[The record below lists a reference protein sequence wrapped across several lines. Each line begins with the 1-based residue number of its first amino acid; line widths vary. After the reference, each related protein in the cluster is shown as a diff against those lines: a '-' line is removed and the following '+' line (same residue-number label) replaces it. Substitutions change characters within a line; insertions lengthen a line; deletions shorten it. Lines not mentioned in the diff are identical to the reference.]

1 MNNDIK
7 LAKWLNDEMD
17 ETELKEFESLPEFA
31 TYNNIKKYS
40 AQLTAPEADLEG
52 LYTKIS
58 KNKYRTAPTKVRRI
72 NAWVPRIAAV
82 LFIALGLSFFFYVIH
97 TTEQLT
103 ANGDMAMFTLPDDS
117 EVTLNAG
124 SEISYKEYNWSDNR
138 RVELNGEA
146 YFKAAKGKTFDVVT
160 PLGTISVVGTQFNVK
175 ARGNRLDV
183 TCFEG
188 KVKVATANDT
198 ILLTPGETVAYEGG
212 ANLHLPAVT
221 RTEPG
226 WIHHEAVFVSENF
239 NNVITELERQFDIKI
254 VVNGTLPQKSYNGT
268 IPTREKDKNT
278 ALDMVITAYN
288 LKYKKQGD
296 KIVLTAE

>member
-17 ETELKEFESLPEFA
+17 ETELKEFESLPEYA
-31 TYNNIKKYS
+31 TYNKIKKYS
-40 AQLTAPEADLEG
+40 AQLTAPDADMDA
-52 LYTKIS
+52 LYSAIS
-58 KNKYRTAPTKVRRI
+58 INKYNRTTPKTRRI
-72 NAWVPRIAAV
+72 STWVPRIAAV
-82 LFIALGLSFFFYVIH
+82 LFIALGLSFFMYVNH
-97 TTEQLT
+97 TTHEFA
-103 ANGDMAMFTLPDDS
+103 ANGSMAMLALPDDS

-138 RVELNGEA
+138 RVELQGEA

-160 PLGTISVVGTQFNVK
+160 PLGTITVVGTQFNVK

-188 KVKVATANDT
+188 TVKVATAHDT
-198 ILLTPGETVAYEGG
+198 IMLTPGKTVAYDNG
-212 ANLHLPAVT
+212 ANLHLPNVA

-226 WIHHEAVFVSENF
+226 WMHHEAVFVSENF
-239 NNVITELERQFDIKI
+239 NNVIAELERQFDIKI
-254 VVNGTLPQKSYNGT
+254 VVNGTLPLKSYNGT
-268 IPTREKDKNT
+268 IPTRAKDKNT

>member
-1 MNNDIK
+1 MNNDVK

-17 ETELKEFESLPEFA
+17 ETELKEFESLPEFT
-31 TYNNIKKYS
+31 TYNKIKKYS
-40 AQLTAPEADLEG
+40 AQLTAPEADMES

-58 KNKYRTAPTKVRRI
+58 KNKYRTAPTKTRRI
-72 NAWVPRIAAV
+72 STWVPRIAAV
-82 LFIALGLSFFFYVIH
+82 LFIALGLSFFMYVNH
-97 TTEQLT
+97 TTHELA
-103 ANGDMAMFTLPDDS
+103 ANGGMALLALPDKS

-124 SEISYKEYNWSDNR
+124 SEISYKEYNWAENR
-138 RVELNGEA
+138 RVELEGEA

-160 PLGTISVVGTQFNVK
+160 PLGTITVVGTQFNIK
-175 ARGNRLDV
+175 ARGSRLDV

-188 KVKVATANDT
+188 TVKVTTANDT
-198 ILLTPGETVAYEGG
+198 VVLTPGKAVAYEGG
-212 ANLHLPAVT
+212 ASLHLPEVA

-239 NNVITELERQFDIKI
+239 NNVIAELERQFDIKI

-268 IPTREKDKNT
+268 IPTRDKDKNT

>member
-31 TYNNIKKYS
+31 TYSKIKKYS
-40 AQLTAPEADLEG
+40 AELAAPQADMDA
-52 LYTKIS
+52 LYAKINN
-58 KNKYRTAPTKVRRI
+58 NKHRTAPSKVRRI

-82 LFIALGLSFFFYVIH
+82 LFIALGLSFFMYVNH
-97 TTEQLT
+97 TTNEHA
-103 ANGDMAMFTLPDDS
+103 ANGSMAMLTLPDNS

-124 SEISYKEYNWSDNR
+124 SEISYKEYNWADKR
-138 RVELNGEA
+138 RVELQGEA

-160 PLGTISVVGTQFNVK
+160 PLGTITVVGTQFNVK

-198 ILLTPGETVAYEGG
+198 ITLTAGKTVAYEGG
-212 ANLHLPAVT
+212 TNLHLPDVA

-226 WIHHEAVFVSENF
+226 WIHHESVFVSENF
-239 NNVITELERQFDIKI
+239 NNVIAELERQFDIKI